1 MVKTMTPKELA
12 RKTIRDIIK
21 RRAKSDHEYY
31 AYQKEQNVRKLR
43 NWSVRVGGCR
53 W

>member
-1 MVKTMTPKELA
+1 MTPKELA

-21 RRAKSDHEYY
+21 RRSKADHEFY
-31 AYQKEQNVRKLR
+31 AYKNERNVKKLR
-43 NWSVRVGGCR
+43 NWSVKVGGCR